1 MSILGKLKFW
11 KKEDD
16 FNFDDLASKD
26 MNQDLFKGD
35 NLGLDQQ
42 SQFPQ
47 EKSPFQEQQ
56 SAQTPPAFQ
65 EPEPAPSGIEQL
77 RQQQTAYQQ
86 KQPAGQGISGR
97 DVDLLNSKLDTIKA
111 LLNSMDQRMG
121 NLERSIGV
129 EKKERL
135 W

>member
-26 MNQDLFKGD
+26 MNQELFKGD
-35 NLGLDQQ
+35 NLELDQQ
-42 SQFPQ
+42 SQLPQ

-56 SAQTPPAFQ
+56 PAQTPPTFQ

-86 KQPAGQGISGR
+86 KQPGTGISGR

-111 LLNSMDQRMG
+111 LLNSMDQRIG

>member
-1 MSILGKLKFW
+1 MSILEKLKFW

-16 FNFDDLASKD
+16 FNFDDVASKD

-35 NLGLDQQ
+35 NLGLDQT
-42 SQFPQ
+42 SSLPK
-47 EKSPFQEQQ
+47 EKSPFPEQQ
-56 SAQTPPAFQ
+56 QVQQPTFQ

-77 RQQQTAYQQ
+77 KQQQAAYQQQQ
-86 KQPAGQGISGR
+86 KQPSQGISGR

-111 LLNSMDQRMG
+111 LLNSMDQRIG
-121 NLERSIGV
+121 NLEKSIGV
-129 EKKERL
+129 EKKEKL